1 MGKVMIA
8 RGQVKSDEIAAQVL
22 YNCAAGNHNYAKRII
37 THNLPQAIIT
47 YYGVMIW
54 FKKIMAR

>member
-47 YYGVMIW
+47 YYGVMI
-54 FKKIMAR
+54 